1 VDDAFSGS
9 GTISGNLFA
18 NDTDTDFGPGG
29 KTRWRVVIVNASG
42 VPVAA
47 PPGLSVNADG
57 TFSYAAANGSRTFYY
72 RIDTGV
78 WTDGA
83 ATADMSLDSNVAAV
97 TLTVING
104 PPVFP

>member
-1 VDDAFSGS
+1 M
-9 GTISGNLFA
+9 
-18 NDTDTDFGPGG
+18 P
-29 KTRWRVVIVNASG
+29 ASSSR
-42 VPVAA
+42 PRRCW
-47 PPGLSVNADG
+47 
-57 TFSYAAANGSRTFYY
+57 ANGSRTFYY